1 MPAFAGST
9 SDKLSNADRPSLL
22 SLPSCP
28 NPDSATRRRVPS
40 SPVNYLSHAAAFLDD
55 PALATGAVLPDLL
68 SAIDRKCRVRKR
80 HVDRV
85 LAEDDLPPGQCSIVR
100 GLAEHLDDDHWFH
113 GTEAFLTTSSATAR
127 LLREALPGDQTHR
140 VGFLG
145 HILVELFLDAWI
157 EKQRPGTVD
166 RFYAAFAS
174 VDPAVAEAAVNRCAS
189 RPTDRLA
196 GFWGRFVGERFLA
209 DYVTDEGLFR
219 RVNHVLKRVGLPQ
232 LKDSLLETLSDARH
246 LTEARASELLPR
258 RVVAET

>member
-1 MPAFAGST
+1 M
-9 SDKLSNADRPSLL
+9 
-22 SLPSCP
+22 
-28 NPDSATRRRVPS
+28 
-40 SPVNYLSHAAAFLDD
+40 NYLSHAAAFLDD

-85 LAEDDLPPGQCSIVR
+85 LAEDDLPPDQRPIVR

-127 LLREALPGDQTHR
+127 LLRVAMPGDQTHR

-157 EKQRPGTVD
+157 EKRRPGTVG
-166 RFYAAFAS
+166 RFYAAFGS
-174 VDPAVAEAAVNRCAS
+174 VDPAAAEAAVNRCAS

-196 GFWGRFVGERFLA
+196 GFWGRFAEERFLA
-209 DYVTDEGLFR
+209 DYVTDEGLFK
-219 RVNHVLKRVGLPQ
+219 RVNHVLKRVGLPP
-232 LKDSLLETLSDARH
+232 LGDDLRKTLA
-246 LTEARASELLPR
+246 EARGVTESRASDLLPG
-258 RVVAET
+258 RVVRLL